1 MVTPIAIDL
10 RFWPD
15 LGARRPAVL
24 VGQTIRMHAGFR
36 TEAGALVQPTGLVV
50 TVKRPDNVVI
60 TWPAGQ
66 VILDADGRYSVDLT
80 ADVPGIW
87 GVQWRCAGPAEA
99 VRERQFVAQP
109 QQVAPGDPGPVLV
122 MDDLGP
128 VVAPSGGPFT
138 ARRVTYLP
146 VFEHADGLILIAVE
160 NGELKAVPFGS
171 FRLRTE
177 ATYTF
182 FAELAPTLNQV
193 IAAFPVASSGRIPAG
208 LAGSS
213 MLAET
218 AITGVAAVQ
227 LWNNATW
234 TTIGTFTFSA
244 GVQPILSGAPV
255 ADLPVIE
262 GTHRLRVIATNPWTK
277 AGLEVRLKQL

>member
-1 MVTPIAIDL
+1 MVTPVAIDL
-10 RFWPD
+10 SFWPD

-128 VVAPSGGPFT
+128 VLGPTGGPFT
-138 ARRVTYLP
+138 GRRVSYLP
-146 VFEHADGLILIAVE
+146 VVTTSAGLTLIGVQAGGLVS
-160 NGELKAVPFGS
+160 VPFATLQSLLGGGGS
-171 FRLRTE
+171 VSITSNL
-177 ATYTF
+177 
-182 FAELAPTLNQV
+182 L
-193 IAAFPVASSGRIPAG
+193 
-208 LAGSS
+208 LAGGGRLV
-213 MLAET
+213 LA
-218 AITGVAAVQ
+218 GGGNLQ
-227 LWNNATW
+227 LV
-234 TTIGTFTFSA
+234 G
-244 GVQPILSGAPV
+244 
-255 ADLPVIE
+255 
-262 GTHRLRVIATNPWTK
+262 
-277 AGLEVRLKQL
+277 